1 MARRVLAF
9 AFTIIIL
16 LSTTIVVAE
25 DGKKYHTH
33 IPDGNHGDYLSYSVD
48 ISAWTQ
54 SIIDDSEGD
63 DFSVIEVIVN
73 ENSPMNKTYTEQ
85 PCFEIEGDICE
96 GVVDSWTTNFTL
108 ILEPGSDYADD
119 KIVQLL
125 VMEGR
130 GEKANGTTWYETT
143 MSMEMWYVYDG
154 NPYHIE
160 TIDTEVEEKQILEE
174 SPEQVSVGDSW
185 ITRSESEV
193 TITSQF
199 RYNGGDWDVE
209 ITEESWTNTTNFVA
223 ESSGNIF
230 TNGEPIDTLRIK
242 TQEVGHSDYEI
253 NHVTELGVGVKRELY
268 DEEGALLTIATLTD
282 YFGMELENEP
292 VIINDSEEEA
302 GSLPGFGMFATILAI
317 GMMALTR
324 RELQ

>member
-1 MARRVLAF
+1 MTRRVLAF

-48 ISAWTQ
+48 ISALTQ

-108 ILEPGSDYADD
+108 ILEPGSDYEDD

-130 GEKANGTTWYETT
+130 SERANGTTWFETT
-143 MSMEMWYVYDG
+143 MSMEMWFVYDG
-154 NPYHIE
+154 QQYHTE
-160 TIDTEVEEKQILEE
+160 AIDTEVEEIQTLEE
-174 SPEQVSVGDSW
+174 MPEQVSVGDSW

-242 TQEVGHSDYEI
+242 SQEMGHSDYDI
-253 NHVTELGVGVKRELY
+253 DHVTELGVPVKRELY
-268 DEEGALLTIATLTD
+268 DEDGALLTIATLTD
-282 YFGMELENEP
+282 YYGMELENEP
-292 VIINDSEEEA
+292 VTINDSEETA
-302 GSLPGFGMFATILAI
+302 GSLPGFGIFATILAI

-324 RELQ
+324 REL

>member
-1 MARRVLAF
+1 MARRVLAL

-33 IPDGNHGDYLSYSVD
+33 IPDGNHGDFLSYSVD
-48 ISAWTQ
+48 ISALTQ
-54 SIIDDSEGD
+54 SMIDDSEGD
-63 DFSVIEVIVN
+63 DFPVIEVIIN

-108 ILEPGSDYADD
+108 ILEPGSDYEDD

-125 VMEGR
+125 VLEGR
-130 GEKANGTTWYETT
+130 GERANGTNWFETKMT
-143 MSMEMWYVYDG
+143 MEMWFVHDG
-154 NPYHIE
+154 QQYHTE
-160 TIDTEVEEKQILEE
+160 LIDTEVEEMQTLEE
-174 SPEQVSVGDSW
+174 MPEQVSVGDSW
-185 ITRSESEV
+185 ITRTESEV

-199 RYNGGDWDVE
+199 RYNGGEWDVE

-242 TQEVGHSDYEI
+242 TQELGHSDYGI
-253 NHVTELGVGVKRELY
+253 DHVTELGVPVKKELY
-268 DEEGALLTIATLTD
+268 DEDGALLTIATLAD
-282 YFGMELENEP
+282 YYGMELENEP
-292 VIINDSEEEA
+292 VTINDSEETVD
-302 GSLPGFGMFATILAI
+302 SLPGFGMFATILAI

-324 RELQ
+324 RELY